1 MTADATAGELTPE
14 MVDTRRVERWFFI
27 SVALGLMVLFAV
39 AFSPSLIDTSRRNT
53 PLPLTALVATHG
65 LLGVGWL
72 FLFLTQ
78 ATLVATRRVAVHR
91 RLGVFG
97 AVLAAAFVL
106 TGALSVIAQAR
117 RGYDLSGD
125 LERATVSR
133 TSPGADIAAFAPV
146 FFFLVFGALVAA
158 ALLYRGRPAIHKRL
172 MLLAVLGGL
181 TVTPVVHLLGH
192 WTSLRGA
199 TGLIIL
205 STLLVSLSLSA
216 VHDYV
221 TERRIHPV
229 STWVAGSVLISFVAY
244 AIVVVPTAWFRAFAE
259 ALIR

>member
-1 MTADATAGELTPE
+1 
-14 MVDTRRVERWFFI
+14 
-27 SVALGLMVLFAV
+27 MVLFAV
-39 AFSPSLIDTSRRNT
+39 AFAPSFIDTSRRNT
-53 PLPLTALVATHG
+53 PLPLTALVAIHG
-65 LLGVGWL
+65 LLGVSWL

-97 AVLAAAFVL
+97 AVLATAFVL
-106 TGALSVIAQAR
+106 VGALTVIAQAR

-133 TSPGADIAAFAPV
+133 TEPLAQVAAIVPL
-146 FFFLVFGALVAA
+146 FFFLVFGVLVAA
-158 ALLYRGRPAIHKRL
+158 ALLYRRRPAIHKRL

-192 WTSLRGA
+192 WTSLKA
-199 TGLIIL
+199 VAGLIFL
-205 STLLVSLSLSA
+205 ATLLVALSLSA

-229 STWVAGSVLISFVAY
+229 SAWVAGAVLISFVAY
-244 AIVVVPTAWFRAFAE
+244 AVVVVPTAWFRAFAA